1 MANEANNANN
11 ASETNDQRA
20 IRDVIETWL
29 RATREGDVDAVLEL
43 MTPDVIFMVPG
54 QPTMHGREAFAQRLR
69 VLLSTHAVESSGEIE
84 EVCVAGDFAYCR
96 TKLSVTVISKHGAT
110 PMQRTGHT
118 LSILRKAADGRWQ
131 LTRDANLLAASG

>member
-1 MANEANNANN
+1 M
-11 ASETNDQRA
+11 TNDANAASGVNDEQA
-20 IRDVIETWL
+20 IRGLIETWL

-43 MTPDVIFMVPG
+43 MTQDVVFMVPG
-54 QPTMHGREAFAQRLR
+54 QPTMHGREAFGQRLSA
-69 VLLSTHAVESSGEIE
+69 LLSTHAVESSGEIE
-84 EVCVAGDFAYCR
+84 EICVVGDLAYCR
-96 TKLSVTVISKHGAT
+96 TKLSVTVISKHGAL